1 MSTLPILKQNAYLS
15 IFVKDNHIFAN
26 LAYTDF
32 LAQKTYMLSD
42 VTDLSPLKFRMDDI
56 VFNKKFWFEYFDS
69 LEKVF
74 DWDIVD
80 RRWDGIFK
88 IVDFQ
93 SEGVGVSGL
102 KVLVDDNQPFFNKIY
117 LSLKDFSKDISLRIV
132 DDKYMKGL
140 IEGLRERLEYED
152 ILWIDLDLSHFTVYR
167 SKFKTVSTGIFGKEK
182 RVGLDFSTS
191 KISWNSEIGLI
202 DSIKNSRLQAFLSVE
217 SSAEEVTDRW
227 ANFVANTPDFIS
239 DSIVDDV
246 LRSYV
251 TIQNL
256 SIKESNREKLNG
268 FGRVGSAVFVTGKL
282 AKLLKK
288 RDLLLSIIDGFELDG
303 IFDLYIDRE
312 NRVICYGK
320 NLIKASESEDIV
332 VIKGDVLPKAFKVV
346 IPEVPSRAKGKIVF
360 TGRMLSQEFEQ
371 KEIYALNPNL
381 EIFNIPNGR
390 SKVVFEGALKNGT
403 VLTHFPNTEISFI
416 SNHGGV
422 LYESFVVD
430 CRIRPVIYG
439 PKAKDNKI
447 KLQNW
452 SNGNKE

>member
-15 IFVKDNHIFAN
+15 VFVKDNHIFAN

-56 VFNKKFWFEYFDS
+56 VFNKQFWFEYFDS
-69 LEKVF
+69 LEKIF

-93 SEGVGVSGL
+93 SEGVGISGV
-102 KVLVDDNQPFFNKIY
+102 KILVDDNQPFFNNIF
-117 LSLKDFSKDISLRIV
+117 LSLKEFSKDITLRVV
-132 DDKYMKGL
+132 DDKYMQVL
-140 IEGLRERLEYED
+140 IEGLRERIGYED
-152 ILWIDLDLSHFTVYR
+152 ILWIDLDLSHFSVYR
-167 SKFKTVSTGIFGKEK
+167 SRFKTVSTGIFGKEK
-182 RVGLDFSTS
+182 KIGLDFSTS
-191 KISWNSEIGLI
+191 KLSWNSEIALI
-202 DSIKNSRLQAFLSVE
+202 DSIKSSKLQAFLSVE
-217 SSAEEVTDRW
+217 SSTQEVTDRW
-227 ANFVANTPDFIS
+227 ANFVANTPDYVS
-239 DSIVDDV
+239 DKIVEDV
-246 LRSYV
+246 MRSYV
-251 TIQNL
+251 TIQNF
-256 SIKESNREKLNG
+256 SIRESNIEKLKG
-268 FGRVGSAVFVTGKL
+268 FGKSGSAIFVTGKL

-288 RDLLLSIIDGFELDG
+288 RDLLLSIIDGFELEG
-303 IFDLYIDRE
+303 IFDLYLDNDNKI
-312 NRVICYGK
+312 VCYGK

-332 VIKGDVLPKAFKVV
+332 VIKGDVMPRACKVV
-346 IPEVPSRAKGKIVF
+346 APEVSSRAKGKIVF
-360 TGRMLSQEFEQ
+360 IGKMFSQEFQQ

-390 SKVVFEGALKNGT
+390 NKVVLEGNLKNGT
-403 VLTHFPNTEISFI
+403 VLTHYPTTEISFI
-416 SNHGGV
+416 SNHSGV
-422 LYESFVVD
+422 MYDSLVID

-439 PKAKDNKI
+439 PKAEDNKI